1 MQDSLDIEEQCRGF
15 LELCKAAVHLLVGTI
30 FNDGAVLEVFFK
42 LYNSE
47 EWRQGVTTRT
57 IIETLKDYL
66 EDYEQLVEASFY
78 RRYPILF
85 HQTILVHTDALE

>member
-1 MQDSLDIEEQCRGF
+1 M
-15 LELCKAAVHLLVGTI
+15 GTI

-85 HQTILVHTDALE
+85 QQTNPVHTDALE